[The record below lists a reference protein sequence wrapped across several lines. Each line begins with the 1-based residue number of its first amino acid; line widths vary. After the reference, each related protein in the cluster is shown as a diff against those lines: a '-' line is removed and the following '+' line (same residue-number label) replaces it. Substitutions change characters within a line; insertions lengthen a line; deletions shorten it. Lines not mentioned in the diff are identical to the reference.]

1 MQSEQPA
8 FDKDSANCN
17 YLLSEQPALDKD
29 PTNCNYLQSEQLP
42 FDRDPQL
49 NDGDDTSSERVMGG
63 TGDVH
68 LTLWGELGGDSSG
81 EVNTAEKLS
90 SSSPSSS
97 DDDIGTC
104 EDAVEGGGEGKVRT
118 GALNKWW
125 NRLAEKQLWRLLE

>member
-1 MQSEQPA
+1 M
-8 FDKDSANCN
+8 
-17 YLLSEQPALDKD
+17 DKD
-29 PTNCNYLQSEQLP
+29 PTNRNYLQSEQLP

-49 NDGDDTSSERVMGG
+49 NDGDDTSSEWVMGG

-68 LTLWGELGGDSSG
+68 LTLRGELGGDSSG

-90 SSSPSSS
+90 LSSPSSS

-125 NRLAEKQLWRLLE
+125 NCLAEKQLWRLLE